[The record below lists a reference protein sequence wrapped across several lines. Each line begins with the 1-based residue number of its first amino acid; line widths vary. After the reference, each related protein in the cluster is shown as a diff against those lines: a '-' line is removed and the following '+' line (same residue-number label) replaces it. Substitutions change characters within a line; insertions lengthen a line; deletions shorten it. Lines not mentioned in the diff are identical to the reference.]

1 VRARAGERNLTSSL
15 TATDAITHA
24 AVTGWTI
31 TAAQAV
37 GLPATGAILVGFD
50 VTDADA
56 LQHVIHG
63 NGGIERPTP
72 PVSGEP
78 VQHIAASTE
87 VKAYVRGNQ
96 CSTKRYI
103 HCTTPYSTDNR
114 CRAA

>member
-1 VRARAGERNLTSSL
+1 MGNITRLPGTRSGRRWSRPAVRARAGERNLTSSL

-87 VKAYVRGNQ
+87 VKAV
-96 CSTKRYI
+96 
-103 HCTTPYSTDNR
+103 CTWEPV
-114 CRAA
+114 